1 MPVLFVY
8 GIPDEEVGLLE
19 EFAKNLIHTVAHDVE
34 ELNLTEADVSCFFP
48 KDKLQKRLG
57 EEIIIFVEGLFE
69 KPERT
74 EHVRN
79 QLAGHIVEVTHEFFP
94 EVNLIECF
102 VRPFNPAQGFKSFK
116 KRKYY
121 NEQS

>member
-8 GIPDEEVGLLE
+8 GVPDKDIGLLE
-19 EFAKNLIHTVAHDVE
+19 EFTSNIISTVANNIE
-34 ELNLTEADVSCFFP
+34 ELNLSEADVSCFFP

-57 EEIIIFVEGLFE
+57 EEIIIFVDGLFE

-74 EHVRN
+74 EEVRN
-79 QLAGHIVEVTHEFFP
+79 RLAGEIVETTHEFYP

-102 VRPFNPAQGFKSFK
+102 IRPFNPTQGFKAYK
-116 KRKYY
+116 K
-121 NEQS
+121 